1 MEIIM
6 SELKKDPWEDNPWRN
21 CSAGQPDQAAVT
33 AEAKDFLD
41 FRMVNIAFKF
51 SFIGQVLMII
61 RKEPCFKVPTIG
73 VRACGAAIIMGYNPY
88 FIKWFKTNP
97 EKALELDYII
107 YHEILH
113 VVLHHV
119 TDRRFGNNELANIA
133 EDLAINCLIPTA
145 TKMLK
150 IPVNE
155 KGEMFGAHVE
165 SMKKIPC
172 YAAMEPLKS
181 ADYYYDFL
189 IKNTPP
195 SENPGDGINPFD
207 SHDEF
212 GQNEIA
218 DEVIRNKVEQIN
230 KADLWGDVG
239 AAERVLIMEAQIR
252 RINWAA
258 KIIHLM
264 GQYDW
269 RDREATRKRP
279 NRRMKFLQPGT
290 RALTVD
296 KHLLAIDT
304 SGSVDNSLLSKFL
317 GVINQLQGDFYIDV
331 MQFDCEKTSD
341 PVPYKRRKANFEFK
355 GRGGTDFG
363 PVFEMCKTRK
373 YKSVIILTDGQA
385 AAPEEPKLTRVLWVL
400 PSKDYQPPVS
410 WGEKVHLSQGG

>member
-1 MEIIM
+1 
-6 SELKKDPWEDNPWRN
+6 
-21 CSAGQPDQAAVT
+21 
-33 AEAKDFLD
+33 
-41 FRMVNIAFKF
+41 
-51 SFIGQVLMII
+51 
-61 RKEPCFKVPTIG
+61 
-73 VRACGAAIIMGYNPY
+73 
-88 FIKWFKTNP
+88 
-97 EKALELDYII
+97 
-107 YHEILH
+107 
-113 VVLHHV
+113 
-119 TDRRFGNNELANIA
+119 
-133 EDLAINCLIPTA
+133 
-145 TKMLK
+145 
-150 IPVNE
+150 
-155 KGEMFGAHVE
+155 
-165 SMKKIPC
+165 
-172 YAAMEPLKS
+172 
-181 ADYYYDFL
+181 
-189 IKNTPP
+189 
-195 SENPGDGINPFD
+195 
-207 SHDEF
+207 
-212 GQNEIA
+212 
-218 DEVIRNKVEQIN
+218 
-230 KADLWGDVG
+230 
-239 AAERVLIMEAQIR
+239 
-252 RINWAA
+252 
-258 KIIHLM
+258 M